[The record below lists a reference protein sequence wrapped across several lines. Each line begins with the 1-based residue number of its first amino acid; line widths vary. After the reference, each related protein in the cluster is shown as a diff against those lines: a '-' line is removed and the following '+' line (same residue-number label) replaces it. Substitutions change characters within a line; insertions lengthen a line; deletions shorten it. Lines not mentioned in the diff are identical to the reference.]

1 MTTSRTPHQQ
11 ALSDLLAEIEAG
23 ADGPEVGAFFD
34 FDGTLIAGYS
44 AEAWAL
50 DALRRRRIDPQT
62 MVRSLVAGLDMHLR
76 GSDVTALMEIAAEL
90 GKGRQEEAL
99 VELGRRLFRERL
111 AGTVYPEA
119 RAIVKAHQR
128 KGHTLALAS
137 SATRFQA
144 GPLAADLGI
153 EHVLCTRLEA
163 VDGRLTGRVDGPVL
177 WGRNKADA
185 VAAFAADVGVK
196 LPDSYGYANGDEDV
210 EFLDTVG
217 RARPLNPAAGLA
229 RVAAERGWPVLRF
242 EPRGRPGVV
251 PVVRTA
257 AALGGIA
264 GTLGVGLGLG
274 LLNRS
279 RRTAVNY
286 VATVAPEVALGLA
299 GVEMRVTG
307 EEHLWSARPAVFVFN
322 HQSSFDV
329 VVIARLLRRDFTAVA
344 KAELAHDPR
353 FAPLAALLGVAYVD
367 RGDPAQ
373 AREALAP
380 VVDKLRCGISLA
392 IAPEGTRSATP
403 TLGRFK
409 SGAFHIAVQAQV
421 PVVPVVI
428 RNAGEIMWRASL
440 VARPGTVDVA
450 VLPPVPTVGLGSD
463 DAHDL
468 RDGVR
473 EQFLG
478 ALADWPV

>member
-1 MTTSRTPHQQ
+1 MTTRTEQE
-11 ALSDLLAEIEAG
+11 LSELLAEIEAG
-23 ADGPEVGAFFD
+23 PEGPEIGAFFD

-50 DALRRRRIDPQT
+50 DALRRRKVDPQT
-62 MVRSLVAGLDMHLR
+62 MVRSLLAGLDMHLR

-90 GKGRQEEAL
+90 GKGRREEAL
-99 VELGRRLFRERL
+99 IELGQRLFRERL
-111 AGTVYPEA
+111 ASTVYPEA
-119 RAIVKAHQR
+119 RAVVKAHQR

-137 SATRFQA
+137 SATNFQA

-153 EHVLCTRLEA
+153 EHVLCTKLEV
-163 VDGRLTGRVDGPVL
+163 VDGRLTGRVAGPVL

-185 VAAFAADVGVK
+185 VAAFAADNGIK
-196 LPDSYGYANGDEDV
+196 LAESYGYANGDEDV
-210 EFLDTVG
+210 EFLETVG
-217 RARPLNPAAGLA
+217 RARPLNPAAHLA
-229 RVAAERGWPVLRF
+229 RVAAERGWPIHRF
-242 EPRGRPGVV
+242 EPRGRPGIV

-279 RRTAVNY
+279 RRAAVNY

-299 GVEMRVTG
+299 GVEMRVQG

-329 VVIARLLRRDFTAVA
+329 VVISRLLRRDFTAVA

-353 FAPLAALLGVAYVD
+353 FAPLAALVGVAYVH

-373 AREALAP
+373 ARAALAP
-380 VVDKLRCGISLA
+380 VVEKLRSGISLA

-403 TLGRFK
+403 TLGPFK
-409 SGAFHIAVQAQV
+409 SGAFHIAVEAQV

-440 VARPGTVDVA
+440 VARPGTVDVV
-450 VLPPVPTVGLGSD
+450 VLPPVPTEGLGPD
-463 DAHDL
+463 DVHDL
-468 RDGVR
+468 GDRVR
-473 EQFLG
+473 QQFLDT
-478 ALADWPV
+478 LDDWPD

>member
-1 MTTSRTPHQQ
+1 MTTGTEQE
-11 ALSDLLAEIEAG
+11 LSDLLAEIEAG
-23 ADGPEVGAFFD
+23 PEGPETGVFFD

-50 DALRRRRIDPQT
+50 DALRRRKIDPQT
-62 MVRSLVAGLDMHLR
+62 MVRSLLAGLDMHLR

-90 GKGRQEEAL
+90 GKGRREEAL
-99 VELGRRLFRERL
+99 IELGQRLFRERL
-111 AGTVYPEA
+111 ARTVYPEA
-119 RAIVKAHQR
+119 RAVVKAHQR

-137 SATRFQA
+137 SATNFQA

-153 EHVLCTRLEA
+153 DHVLCTKLEVA
-163 VDGRLTGRVDGPVL
+163 EGRLTGRVAGPVL

-185 VAAFAADVGVK
+185 VAAFAADNGIK
-196 LPDSYGYANGDEDV
+196 LAESYGYANGDEDV
-210 EFLDTVG
+210 EFLETVG
-217 RARPLNPAAGLA
+217 RARPLNPAPGLS
-229 RVAAERGWPVLRF
+229 RVAAERGWPIHRF
-242 EPRGRPGVV
+242 EPRGRPGIV

-299 GVEMRVTG
+299 GVELRVRG

-329 VVIARLLRRDFTAVA
+329 VVISRLLRRDFTAVA

-353 FAPLAALLGVAYVD
+353 FAPLAALVGVAYVH

-373 AREALAP
+373 ARAALAP
-380 VVDKLRCGISLA
+380 VVEKLRSGVSLA

-403 TLGRFK
+403 TLGPFK
-409 SGAFHIAVQAQV
+409 SGAFHIAVEAQV

-450 VLPPVPTVGLGSD
+450 VLPPVPTEGLGPD
-463 DAHDL
+463 DVGDL
-468 RDGVR
+468 RDRVR
-473 EQFLG
+473 QQFLDT
-478 ALADWPV
+478 LDVWPD

>member
-1 MTTSRTPHQQ
+1 MTTRTEQE
-11 ALSDLLAEIEAG
+11 LSELLAEIEAG
-23 ADGPEVGAFFD
+23 PEGPEIGAFFD

-50 DALRRRRIDPQT
+50 DALRRRKVDPQT
-62 MVRSLVAGLDMHLR
+62 MVRSLLAGLDMHLR

-90 GKGRQEEAL
+90 GKGRREEAL
-99 VELGRRLFRERL
+99 IELGQRLFRERL
-111 AGTVYPEA
+111 ASTVYPEA
-119 RAIVKAHQR
+119 RAVVKAHQR

-137 SATRFQA
+137 SATNFQA

-153 EHVLCTRLEA
+153 EHVLCTKLEV
-163 VDGRLTGRVDGPVL
+163 VDGRLTGRVAGPVL

-185 VAAFAADVGVK
+185 VAAFAADNGIK
-196 LPDSYGYANGDEDV
+196 LAESYGYANGDEDV
-210 EFLDTVG
+210 EFLETVG
-217 RARPLNPAAGLA
+217 RARPLNPAAHLA
-229 RVAAERGWPVLRF
+229 RVAAERGWPIHRF
-242 EPRGRPGVV
+242 EPRGRPGIV

-279 RRTAVNY
+279 RRAAVNY

-299 GVEMRVTG
+299 GVEMRVQG

-329 VVIARLLRRDFTAVA
+329 VVISRLLRRDFTAVA

-353 FAPLAALLGVAYVD
+353 FAPLAALVGVAYVH

-373 AREALAP
+373 ARAALAP
-380 VVDKLRCGISLA
+380 VVEKLRSGISLA

-403 TLGRFK
+403 TLGPFK
-409 SGAFHIAVQAQV
+409 SGAFHIAVEAQV

-440 VARPGTVDVA
+440 VARPGTVDVV
-450 VLPPVPTVGLGSD
+450 VLRPVPTEGLGPD
-463 DAHDL
+463 DVHDL
-468 RDGVR
+468 GDRVR
-473 EQFLG
+473 QQFLDT
-478 ALADWPV
+478 LDDWPD

>member
-1 MTTSRTPHQQ
+1 
-11 ALSDLLAEIEAG
+11 
-23 ADGPEVGAFFD
+23 
-34 FDGTLIAGYS
+34 
-44 AEAWAL
+44 
-50 DALRRRRIDPQT
+50 
-62 MVRSLVAGLDMHLR
+62 
-76 GSDVTALMEIAAEL
+76 
-90 GKGRQEEAL
+90 
-99 VELGRRLFRERL
+99 
-111 AGTVYPEA
+111 
-119 RAIVKAHQR
+119 
-128 KGHTLALAS
+128 
-137 SATRFQA
+137 
-144 GPLAADLGI
+144 
-153 EHVLCTRLEA
+153 
-163 VDGRLTGRVDGPVL
+163 
-177 WGRNKADA
+177 
-185 VAAFAADVGVK
+185 
-196 LPDSYGYANGDEDV
+196 
-210 EFLDTVG
+210 
-217 RARPLNPAAGLA
+217 
-229 RVAAERGWPVLRF
+229 
-242 EPRGRPGVV
+242 V

-329 VVIARLLRRDFTAVA
+329 VVISRLLRRDFTAVA

-353 FAPLAALLGVAYVD
+353 FAPLAALVGVAYVH

-380 VVDKLRCGISLA
+380 VVDKLRSGISLA

-403 TLGRFK
+403 TLGPFK
-409 SGAFHIAVQAQV
+409 SGAFHIAVEAQV

-440 VARPGTVDVA
+440 VARPGTCDVA
-450 VLPPVPTVGLGSD
+450 VLPPVPTGGLGPD
-463 DAHDL
+463 DVHLL
-468 RDGVR
+468 RDRVR
-473 EQFLG
+473 GQFLET
-478 ALADWPV
+478 LADWPV

>member
-1 MTTSRTPHQQ
+1 MTEVREQPE
-11 ALSDLLAEIEAG
+11 LSELLADIEAG
-23 ADGPEVGAFFD
+23 PEGPEIGAFFD

-50 DALRRRRIDPQT
+50 DALRRRKIDPQT
-62 MVRSLVAGLDMHLR
+62 MVRSLLAGLDMHLR

-90 GKGRQEEAL
+90 GKGRREEAL
-99 VELGRRLFRERL
+99 IELGQRLFRERL
-111 AGTVYPEA
+111 ARTVYPEA
-119 RAIVKAHQR
+119 RAVVKAHQR
-128 KGHTLALAS
+128 QRHTLALAS
-137 SATRFQA
+137 SATNFQA

-153 EHVLCTRLEA
+153 DHVLCTKLEV
-163 VDGRLTGRVDGPVL
+163 VDGRVAGPVL

-185 VAAFAADVGVK
+185 VAAFAADNGVK
-196 LPDSYGYANGDEDV
+196 LAESYGYANGDEDV
-210 EFLDTVG
+210 EFLETVG
-217 RARPLNPAAGLA
+217 RARPLNPAPRLA
-229 RVAAERGWPVLRF
+229 RVAAERGWPIHRF
-242 EPRGRPGVV
+242 EARGRPGIV

-299 GVEMRVTG
+299 GVELGVRG

-329 VVIARLLRRDFTAVA
+329 IVISRLLRRDFTAVA

-353 FAPLAALLGVAYVD
+353 FAPLAALVGVSYVH

-373 AREALAP
+373 ARAALAP
-380 VVDKLRCGISLA
+380 VVEKLRSGISLA

-403 TLGRFK
+403 TLGPFK
-409 SGAFHIAVQAQV
+409 SGAFHIAVEAHV

-440 VARPGTVDVA
+440 VARSGTVDVA
-450 VLPPVPTVGLGSD
+450 VLPPVTTEGFGPD
-463 DAHDL
+463 DVHDL
-468 RDGVR
+468 RDQVR
-473 EQFLG
+473 QQFLDT
-478 ALADWPV
+478 LDDWPD